1 MGMSKMSKTAFV
13 TGVSGQDGP
22 YLCKHLI
29 DKGYKVI
36 GGDRANASGSL
47 WRLEYLGI
55 KDKVQIVD
63 LELSEIT
70 NIMKIFEE
78 YKFDEV
84 YNLAS
89 QSFVASSFE
98 APLMT
103 SDITGIGVARL
114 LECIRKYNPSI
125 RFYQASTSEMFGK
138 VIESPQNEETPF
150 HPRSPYGV
158 SKLYGH
164 WMTVNYRESY
174 GMFTCN
180 GILFNHESP
189 LRGEHFVT
197 RKISMHVA
205 NYNNGNKRPIELGN
219 LSAERDWGFA
229 GDYVSG
235 MWLMMQHNE
244 PTDFVLATGKN
255 HSVREFVELSFHQ
268 INVSMDWE
276 GEGEKEIGRNVSTG
290 EILVIVNPKFYR
302 PAEVENLLGDYSKAK
317 DKLGW
322 EPKMSFQSLVES
334 MVHADIERLR

>member
-1 MGMSKMSKTAFV
+1 MTKTAFV

-29 DKGYKVI
+29 EQGYQVI

-55 KDKVQIVD
+55 KNKVQIVD

-70 NIMKIFEE
+70 NILQIFQD

-89 QSFVASSFE
+89 QSFVASSFRV
-98 APLMT
+98 PLMT
-103 SDITGIGVARL
+103 SDITGLGVARI
-114 LECIRKYNPSI
+114 LECIRRHNPEA

-138 VIESPQNEETPF
+138 AAESPQNEETPF

-164 WMTVNYRESY
+164 WMTINYRESY
-174 GMFTCN
+174 GLFACN

-205 NYNNGNKRPIELGN
+205 NYKNGDTKPLQLGN
-219 LSAERDWGFA
+219 LSAKRDWGFA

-235 MWLMMQHNE
+235 MWLMLQHDK
-244 PTDFVLATGKN
+244 PMDFVLATGQNYTVK
-255 HSVREFVELSFHQ
+255 EFVDLAFNE
-268 INVSMDWE
+268 IGVSIIWE
-276 GEGEKEIGRNVSTG
+276 GESEKEIGRNESTG
-290 EILVIVNPKFYR
+290 DIIVEVNPQFYR
-302 PAEVENLLGDYSKAK
+302 PAEVETLLGDSSKAK
-317 DKLGW
+317 KVLGW
-322 EPKMSFQSLVES
+322 EPKMSFHDLVKS
-334 MVHADIERLR
+334 MVNADIERFK